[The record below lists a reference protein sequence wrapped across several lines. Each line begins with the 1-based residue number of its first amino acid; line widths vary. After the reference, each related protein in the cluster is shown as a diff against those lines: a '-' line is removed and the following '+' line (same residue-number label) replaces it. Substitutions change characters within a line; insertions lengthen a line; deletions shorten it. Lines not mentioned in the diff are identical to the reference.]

1 MYAEAVHDPDV
12 KAEQAMLDKMP
23 SLKKMYAAGDGNTA
37 VFYLRNAKAAFRSFT
52 EEPKTV
58 EF

>member
-1 MYAEAVHDPDV
+1 M

-23 SLKKMYAAGDGNTA
+23 SLKKMHAAGDGNTA